1 MRCSCMSK
9 QKRSGVAVAGC
20 MLLLAAAGASSE
32 DSPDQRL
39 TDALLQE
46 GVLLEAD
53 IAKLQ
58 PVAAELDRERK
69 RLQAEETKL
78 TDEAAQV
85 TKGFDAL
92 NAAADK
98 LNTATQQQREEC
110 AAGSSKFQSEA
121 DACNGNAA
129 ALRREG
135 DTLHAQGAELDKRQ
149 EQVNKRIVE
158 HNAAGKEWNQR
169 STAHQQVWMPSI
181 KQVQGWLGRFQDFY
195 RSATFSQFVT
205 SAGNPADC
213 AEERVGALNP
223 FDPLPSLGHAL
234 QCLKALKAGAG

>member
-1 MRCSCMSK
+1 MQ
-9 QKRSGVAVAGC
+9 QKRVGAAAAAAMVGC
-20 MLLLAAAGASSE
+20 MLLLTAAGARSE

-46 GVLLEAD
+46 GLLLEAQ
-53 IAKLQ
+53 IAKLR

-69 RLQAEETKL
+69 RLQGEETQL

-98 LNTATQQQREEC
+98 LNAATQQQREEC

-121 DACNGNAA
+121 DACNGSAA
-129 ALRREG
+129 ALRRER
-135 DTLHAQGAELDKRQ
+135 DTLHAQGTELDKRQ
-149 EQVNKRIVE
+149 EEVNKRIVQ
-158 HNAAGKEWNQR
+158 HNAAGREWNQR
-169 STAHQQVWMPSI
+169 STAHQQLWMPSI
-181 KQVQGWLGRFQDFY
+181 KQVQGWLGRFQDFFK
-195 RSATFSQFVT
+195 SATFPEFVG

-213 AEERVGALNP
+213 AEERVGALSP
-223 FDPLPSLGHAL
+223 FDTLPSLGRAL